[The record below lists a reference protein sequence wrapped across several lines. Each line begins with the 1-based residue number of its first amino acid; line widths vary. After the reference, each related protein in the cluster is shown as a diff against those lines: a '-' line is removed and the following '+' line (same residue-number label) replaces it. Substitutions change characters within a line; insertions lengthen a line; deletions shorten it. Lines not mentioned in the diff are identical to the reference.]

1 MRERVPRLTKRD
13 QPDEREN
20 IRRPHR
26 PHGLCDQ
33 DGQPVVEL
41 ADGTRAVYQVAD
53 LGGGEEA
60 RHVLCRRR
68 LRSRVLGP
76 VLGTALAALDGPFCH
91 RFLLGMQVSPT
102 KGKLLT
108 AWHIVT
114 RTSDRLERGS
124 YAPTPTRREELPPG
138 PPAGARTTRRFQSS
152 PRPAR
157 RRRRRGPW

>member
-1 MRERVPRLTKRD
+1 MRERIPRLRERD

-41 ADGTRAVYQVAD
+41 ADGTRAVYQVAG
-53 LGGGEEA
+53 LGGGDEA

-76 VLGTALAALDGPFCH
+76 VLGTALASLDGPFCH
-91 RFLLGMQVSPT
+91 RFLLGIQVSST

-108 AWHIVT
+108 TWHIVT

-124 YAPTPTRREELPPG
+124 RPDTYAVG
-138 PPAGARTTRRFQSS
+138 GVPAGTACWRSNHDAIPVITT
-152 PRPAR
+152 AAE
-157 RRRRRGPW
+157 